1 MGQIRK
7 PAPVKLVIGLL
18 TGRREL
24 FDQVQRLLEERFG
37 PADLVSPLLDF
48 TQTDYYAAEFGP
60 RLVREFLTFERLI
73 DPADLAGI
81 KVWTNGLEDQLAH
94 GERRR
99 INLDPG
105 YISLSKLVLASTKN
119 HSHRIYIGQGIYA
132 EITLR
137 YYKKAFRPWEWTYPD
152 YASDTYRE
160 LFQEI
165 RERYMQQLRLSGN
178 QSPE

>member
-1 MGQIRK
+1 MGQIRT
-7 PAPVKLVIGLL
+7 PAPVKLVIGMI

-24 FDQVQRLLEERFG
+24 YEPVRRLLEERFG
-37 PADLVSPLLDF
+37 AADWASPVLDF
-48 TQTDYYAAEFGP
+48 TETDYYAAEFGP
-60 RLVREFLTFERLI
+60 RLARQFFTFAQLI
-73 DPADLAGI
+73 DPGDLAGI
-81 KVWTNGLEDQLAH
+81 KVWTNGVEAQFAQ
-94 GERRR
+94 GPRRR

-105 YISLSKLVLASTKN
+105 YVSLSKLVLASAKN

-152 YASDTYRE
+152 YASEGYRE
-160 LFQEI
+160 MFQEI

-178 QSPE
+178 QSLE